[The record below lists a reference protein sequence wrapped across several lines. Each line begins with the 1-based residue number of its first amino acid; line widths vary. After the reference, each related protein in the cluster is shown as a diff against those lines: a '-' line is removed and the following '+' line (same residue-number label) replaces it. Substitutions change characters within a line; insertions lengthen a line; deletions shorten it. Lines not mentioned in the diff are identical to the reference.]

1 MKTGLCL
8 EWSWAQL
15 KTAWVWLLA
24 AAILYLATRWPL
36 TIISP
41 RILQTY
47 KCLWFSHQGE
57 GTVSWPVQEHFVSGG
72 GVVGFCISPG
82 RKPTGELEYCSLPG
96 QQSPPGPAEPSRAS
110 RAPEQTPVDTAV
122 LPSAAGLAHLPA
134 DTVMC
139 ARCIPSPARAGG
151 CTECPQSA
159 VSRREPFSQEFL
171 RLRLHF
177 QWHSSFHS
185 EVVLL
190 CHLASSRY
198 RSALLYP
205 KENTAT
211 SQLWAMTLLKKWMEK
226 LVLLQYCYTFFLI
239 QSTYFYLTFGL
250 FKPFRIV

>member
-1 MKTGLCL
+1 MPLILPPGRGHCELACARTFCQWRWGCRFLHLSREKAH
-8 EWSWAQL
+8 WW
-15 KTAWVWLLA
+15 AWVLLS
-24 AAILYLATRWPL
+24 TRA
-36 TIISP
+36 
-41 RILQTY
+41 
-47 KCLWFSHQGE
+47 
-57 GTVSWPVQEHFVSGG
+57 
-72 GVVGFCISPG
+72 
-82 RKPTGELEYCSLPG
+82 
-96 QQSPPGPAEPSRAS
+96 AEPSRAS

-198 RSALLYP
+198 RSALLCP